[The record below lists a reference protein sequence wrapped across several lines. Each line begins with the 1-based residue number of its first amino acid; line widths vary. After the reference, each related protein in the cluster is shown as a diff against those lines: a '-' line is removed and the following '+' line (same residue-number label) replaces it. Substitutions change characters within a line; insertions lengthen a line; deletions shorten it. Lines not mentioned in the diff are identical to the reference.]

1 MEFDNLLRKYLSGSI
16 SDRELEQFQLL
27 VDRVPEYKA
36 ELRDTLEIRSLL
48 HDDAL
53 TLTPPP
59 DLSEHIRIAV
69 SSSFAADAIA
79 EWEEESRKRRAFML
93 PLRITAGALVA
104 TCLAVGVA
112 LTPTL
117 PKFQAALGDRAGIA
131 RTEAALG
138 PITPAQPPRADAHGV
153 RPHTHRSGGSI
164 AAGNVVDPA
173 RPASRDLIAGMQDAP
188 RDDAWMLGHEIPYR
202 TRQPKEHNDGAAD
215 AIASNDP
222 MYNGSRTSILENDP
236 VQLLMRSSALPSY
249 NALRDDDQHRELEPM
264 HTNAIPGEPMAAE
277 AESQR
282 RMIFGFTAGS
292 GQVLKNTSP
301 TMNMQNLLYLSFN
314 LNGSDRIGVEGGNSS
329 YMAASRPTDPGGSVG
344 LGIIKTA
351 TGPDMFTP
359 PSHSGDIGMMGMIP
373 EQLLGKQ
380 TLTLAQQSAPTTQS
394 SATLGT
400 EPRAFG
406 KPSLAPPNTDAA
418 NSKVSPVVRVTQSS
432 DGPTATPQPTE
443 QQLTYGGV
451 FYDRRIQLNNR
462 WDLCGRLTVGAAT
475 AKNGSYVM
483 GNGRAYAAFSPNK
496 RLTFTMGV
504 GGSLLYNPTVRNQK
518 SSGNL
523 GIFYGIETG
532 F

>member
-69 SSSFAADAIA
+69 SSSFAADAVA
-79 EWEEESRKRRAFML
+79 EWEEESRRRRAFMM

-117 PKFQAALGDRAGIA
+117 PPFQAALGNGAGIA
-131 RTEAALG
+131 RTEAFS
-138 PITPAQPPRADAHGV
+138 PITPAQPPHADAHGT
-153 RPHTHRSGGSI
+153 RTHAHRSGGT
-164 AAGNVVDPA
+164 VDSRNA
-173 RPASRDLIAGMQDAP
+173 SDASRPASPDLIAGAEDAP

-202 TRQPKEHNDGAAD
+202 TQQPKEQDGSAE
-215 AIASNDP
+215 AIASNNP

-249 NALRDDDQHRELEPM
+249 NALRDDDPHRELEPM
-264 HTNAIPGEPMAAE
+264 HTNAIPGEPPAAE
-277 AESQR
+277 TENQR
-282 RMIFGFTAGS
+282 RMIVGFTAGS
-292 GQVLKNTSP
+292 GQVLAKNASP
-301 TMNMQNLLYLSFN
+301 MMNMQNLLYLSFN
-314 LNGSDRIGVEGGNSS
+314 LTGSDRIGVEGGNSS
-329 YMAASRPTDPGGSVG
+329 YMPAGRPTDTGKPLVKIFS
-344 LGIIKTA
+344 
-351 TGPDMFTP
+351 GPDMFGP
-359 PSHSGDIGMMGMIP
+359 PSRHGDIGMMGMIP
-373 EQLLGKQ
+373 EQLFGKQ
-380 TLTLAQQSAPTTQS
+380 TLTLAQQPTPVSQS
-394 SATLGT
+394 SAALGT
-400 EPRAFG
+400 GSRAFG
-406 KPSLAPPNTDAA
+406 KPTLAPPNTDAA
-418 NSKVSPVVRVTQSS
+418 NSKVSPVAHATQST
-432 DGPTATPQPTE
+432 DRPTVTPEPTE
-443 QQLTYGGV
+443 QPLTYGGV
-451 FYDRRIQLNNR
+451 FYDRRIQLSNR